1 LCVQRLLEEDIIERS
16 QSFNYNSPVWPVK
29 KPNGT
34 YRFTVDYRKINE
46 LTPQVPGNLLEVAEL
61 FSKLQAGAYTWFSII
76 DLLDMFFAIPLDEE
90 SRELTIFTWDN
101 KHYQFK
107 WVPQG

>member
-46 LTPQVPGNLLEVAEL
+46 LTPQMPGNLTEVVEL
-61 FSKLQAGAYTWFSII
+61 FNKLQAWAYTWFSTIG
-76 DLLDMFFAIPLDEE
+76 LLDIFFTIPLDEKW
-90 SRELTIFTWDN
+90 RKLTTFT
-101 KHYQFK
+101 
-107 WVPQG
+107 